1 MPVYCLDNGSAI
13 MMLDGREV
21 IDAEV
26 DGVDTH
32 DYPDFADAYFSRAF
46 FADNGEELTESQ
58 LERLAEKCSAV
69 LYQMALDQ
77 CGV

>member
-1 MPVYCLDNGSAI
+1 
-13 MMLDGREV
+13 MMLDGREI

-26 DGVDTH
+26 DGVDTR

-46 FADNGEELTESQ
+46 FADNGEELTEKQ
-58 LERLAEKCSAV
+58 LERLEEKHSAV

-77 CGV
+77 CGGRL